1 MKRIAYIIT
10 KPGNEEDNKVLK
22 WLEER
27 NYLDIGFIKVEQF
40 SERENFDAIWVHS
53 IEDFVVKQDMINWL
67 KGQLDKGTNLL
78 LTMNAVK
85 LLVTLGL
92 EEKKALRLSKNK
104 IKGLRDIKGF
114 QSYDG
119 HPLFE
124 GLNNGV
130 YILQPSSLI
139 KSTINYRGT
148 KANVIAVEKSYI
160 NYHINKRLI
169 WKYKISNALILAIGG
184 FLSWKTYENNLVT
197 NNFNKFMENTFKYI
211 TNVFNFS
218 KETYFPI
225 QPSSGTGKI
234 AVNYNKT
241 LNICPR
247 KFEYQTCGLS
257 ISSPPSSNLYDLAGR
272 RLLLMGKEDGNITE
286 IWAHPYRILKKLKLT
301 IDRKT
306 ITKYIKDFIVYPEF
320 VYRKLIYHN
329 GNIEEYIQAGLDAPV
344 ATMEYRLNLDK
355 ELQLTFSSDI
365 DLKAMWPRTDYYMGK
380 IEYGYDDKLGAVF
393 VSDKKRR
400 CRVLTG
406 CNIKPY
412 QVKFKVREN
421 ISNVHIEMTFNI
433 KSGKTKLIF
442 AVAAAQQTEDELELF
457 CKAFDVRLINSDLR
471 AYYTDLQKKML
482 CFETEDKEFDTSFD
496 WAKVGID
503 KFYAETPGL
512 GKGFLAGFANSGKGW
527 QKARPGYAWYFG
539 RDSEWCSLGV
549 LGYGDLEKVKE
560 NLNLLMKYQNIN
572 GKIFHEI
579 TTSGIIHYDSAD
591 ATPLFLIVFQ
601 KYISYTGDYSF
612 LKRNWDNFKAAVQFC
627 FSTDSDK
634 DHLIENTNVGHGWIE
649 FGKLSSS
656 HASLYLNSIWAKALQ
671 GGAILAKFMNEP
683 ELEKRWEEES
693 REVLKT
699 IDSLYWDEKTQYYAL
714 GINSLGERLKF
725 KTIMPSIPLYFR
737 LINPSRAHKM
747 FTDFSSSKFSSDW
760 GVRIIDNKSSSY
772 QSKSYHEG
780 SIWPL
785 FTGWTS
791 LAEYAYGRGI
801 QGYIHLMNNLL
812 LYKNWTKGYI
822 GEVFDGERYIPSG
835 VCTHQAWSETMAIQP
850 VVEGMLGYEPDVLNK
865 DIVLS
870 PNFPSHWDKV
880 KICNLPYGNTKLNL
894 KYSKKCKSSR
904 WMVKYDLSGV
914 LAEEAVLEFCPF
926 LPPFSKVIAVR
937 VNGKTVKYKVC
948 NTLFTPRVIISSHF
962 KGTFIIEI
970 EYECDFEIIPPVPCP
985 KIHQKSTSIRIL
997 DIIQLDTH
1005 NYVIKMEGI
1014 PEKTYKIKFIHNP
1027 ETKII
1032 SPLAE
1037 SIKQENISTTLEVKF
1052 PKSKDNYVN
1061 TDIDIIVKDKR

>member
-10 KPGNEEDNKVLK
+10 KPGNEEDTKVLK
-22 WLEER
+22 WLKKR
-27 NYLDIGFIKVEQF
+27 NFPDIDFIKVEQF
-40 SERENFDAIWVHS
+40 SETYNFDAIWIHS
-53 IEDFVVKQDMINWL
+53 IEDFVLKQDMLNWL

-85 LLVTLGL
+85 LLVTLDL
-92 EEKKALRLSKNK
+92 EEKKSLKLSKNK
-104 IKGLRDIKGF
+104 IRGMRDIKGF
-114 QSYDG
+114 QSCDG

-148 KANVIAVEKSYI
+148 KAHTVAVEKSYI
-160 NYHINKRLI
+160 SYHVDKRLI
-169 WKYKISNALILAIGG
+169 WKYKTANGLILAISS
-184 FLSWKTYENNLVT
+184 FMSWKIYEKNLLA

-218 KETYFPI
+218 KETFFTA

-241 LNICPR
+241 LNICPED
-247 KFEYQTCGLS
+247 FEYQTCGLS

-272 RLLLMGKEDGNITE
+272 RIFLMGKEDGGVTE
-286 IWAHPYRILKKLKLT
+286 IWAHPYRVLKKLKLN

-320 VYRKLIYHN
+320 VYKKLIHHA
-329 GNIEEYIQAGLDAPV
+329 GSIDEYIQTGLDAPV

-355 ELQLTFSSDI
+355 ELQLIFSFDI

-380 IEYGYDDKLGAVF
+380 IEYRHDDKLGAVF

-400 CRVLTG
+400 CRVLAG

-421 ISNVHIEMTFNI
+421 ISNVHVEMTFNI

-442 AVAAAQQTEDELELF
+442 AVAAAQQKENELELF
-457 CKAFDVRLINSDLR
+457 CKAFDTRLINDNLR
-471 AYYTDLQKKML
+471 TYYAGLHKKML
-482 CFETEDKEFDTSFD
+482 YFETEDKEFDNSFD

-512 GKGFLAGFANSGKGW
+512 GKGFLAGFANVGKDW
-527 QKARPGYAWYFG
+527 QKSRPGYAWYFG

-549 LGYGDLEKVKE
+549 LGYGDFEKVKE
-560 NLNLLMKYQNIN
+560 NLNLLMKYQNID

-601 KYISYTGDYSF
+601 KYVSCTGDYSF
-612 LKRNWDNFKAAVQFC
+612 LEKNWGNFKTAVQFC

-656 HASLYLNSIWAKALQ
+656 HASLYLNSIWVKALQ
-671 GGAILAKFMNEP
+671 GGAKLAQFMNET
-683 ELEKRWEEES
+683 ELVKRWEGGS
-693 REVLKT
+693 KEVLKT

-714 GINSLGERLKF
+714 GITPLGEQLKF
-725 KTIMPSIPLYFR
+725 RTIMPSIPLYFK
-737 LINPSRAHKM
+737 LTAPSKAHSM
-747 FTDFSSSKFSSDW
+747 FIDFSSSKFSSDW

-772 QSKSYHEG
+772 QSQSYHEG

-791 LAEYAYGRGI
+791 LAEYAYGRGL
-801 QGYIHLMNNLL
+801 QGYIHLMNNFL

-835 VCTHQAWSETMAIQP
+835 VCAHQAWSETMAIQP

-865 DIVLS
+865 GIVLS

-894 KYSKKCKSSR
+894 KYSKKCNSSR

-914 LAEEAVLEFCPF
+914 LTEEIALEFRPF
-926 LPPFSKVIAVR
+926 LPPFSRVITVR
-937 VNGKTVKYKVC
+937 VNGKTIKYKVC
-948 NTLFTPRVIISSHF
+948 NELFAPRVIISNYF
-962 KGTFIIEI
+962 KEDFIIEI
-970 EYECDFEIIPPVPCP
+970 EFECDFEIIPPVPCP
-985 KIHQKSTSIRIL
+985 KIFQKSTSIRIL

-1005 NYVIKMEGI
+1005 NYVIKLEGV
-1014 PEKTYKIKFIHNP
+1014 PEKTYNIKFIHNP

-1037 SIKQENISTTLEVKF
+1037 STKQENISTTIGVKF
-1052 PKSKDNYVN
+1052 PKLKGNYVN
-1061 TDIDIIVKDKR
+1061 TDIDIIVQNKK

>member
-10 KPGNEEDNKVLK
+10 KPGNEEDVKVLE
-22 WLEER
+22 WLKKR
-27 NYLDIGFIKVEQF
+27 NYPDIDFIKVEQF
-40 SERENFDAIWVHS
+40 SETENIDAIWIHS
-53 IEDFVVKQDMINWL
+53 IEDLVIEQNMIDWL
-67 KGQLDKGTNLL
+67 KGQLDKGINLL

-92 EEKKALRLSKNK
+92 EEKKALRLSRNQ
-104 IKGLRDIKGF
+104 IRGMRDIKGF

-119 HPLFE
+119 HPLFK

-130 YILQPSSLI
+130 YILQPSSLV
-139 KSTINYRGT
+139 KSTINYQGT
-148 KANVIAVEKSYI
+148 KADVIAVEKSYI
-160 NYHINKRLI
+160 SYHINKRLI
-169 WKYKISNALILAIGG
+169 WKYKTANGLILAISS
-184 FLSWKTYENNLVT
+184 FLSWKIYENNLLAA
-197 NNFNKFMENTFKYI
+197 NFDKFMENVFDYI
-211 TNVFNFS
+211 TGPSNFDQ
-218 KETYFPI
+218 ETYFSI
-225 QPSSGTGKI
+225 QPSSGTHKV

-241 LNICPR
+241 LNICS
-247 KFEYQTCGLS
+247 KDFEYQTCGLS

-272 RLLLMGKEDGNITE
+272 RLLLMGNENGGVTE
-286 IWAHPYRILKKLKLT
+286 IWAHPYRVLKKFKLT
-301 IDRKT
+301 IDRET

-329 GNIEEYIQAGLDAPV
+329 GNIEEYIQTALEAPV
-344 ATMEYRLNLDK
+344 AAIEYRFNLDK
-355 ELQLTFSSDI
+355 ELRLTFSFEI
-365 DLKAMWPRTDYYMGK
+365 DLRAMWPRTDYYMGK

-457 CKAFDVRLINSDLR
+457 CKAFDVKLINNDLQ

-482 CFETEDKEFDTSFD
+482 YFETGDKEFNNSFD

-512 GKGFLAGFANSGKGW
+512 GKGFLAGFANTGKGW
-527 QKARPGYAWYFG
+527 HKARPGYAWYFG

-549 LGYGDLEKVKE
+549 LGYGDSKKVKE
-560 NLNLLMKYQNIN
+560 NLNLLMKYQNID

-579 TTSGIIHYDSAD
+579 TTSGVIHYDSAD

-601 KYISYTGDYSF
+601 KYVSCTGDYFF
-612 LKRNWDNFKAAVQFC
+612 LKKNWDNFKTAVKFC
-627 FSTDSDK
+627 LSTDFDK

-649 FGKLSSS
+649 SGKLNSS

-671 GGAILAKFMNEP
+671 GGVIFAKFMNES
-683 ELEKRWEEES
+683 ELAKRWEEES
-693 REVLKT
+693 KEVLKA
-699 IDSLYWDEKTQYYAL
+699 IDLLYWDEKTQYYAL
-714 GINSLGERLKF
+714 GINSSGKQLKF
-725 KTIMPSIPLYFR
+725 KTIMPSIPLYFK
-737 LINPSRAHKM
+737 LVDPSKAHKM
-747 FTDFSSSKFSSDW
+747 LIDFSSSKFSSDW
-760 GVRIIDNKSSSY
+760 GVRIIDKKSSFY
-772 QSKSYHEG
+772 QAQSYHEG

-791 LAEYAYGRGI
+791 LAEYAYGRGL
-801 QGYIHLMNNLL
+801 QGYFHLMNNIL
-812 LYKNWTKGYI
+812 LYKDWTKGYI
-822 GEVFDGERYIPSG
+822 GEVFDGEKYIPSG
-835 VCTHQAWSETMAIQP
+835 VCPHQAWSETMVIQP
-850 VVEGMLGYEPDVLNK
+850 VVEGMLGYEPDMLAK
-865 DIVLS
+865 GIVFS

-894 KYSKKCKSSR
+894 EYSKKCKSSR
-904 WMVKYDLSGV
+904 WIVRYDLSGE
-914 LAEEAVLEFCPF
+914 LTEEIALEFCPF

-937 VNGKTVKYKVC
+937 ANGKTIKYTIC
-948 NTLFTPRVIISSHF
+948 NKLFAPQVIISSHF
-962 KGTFIIEI
+962 KEAFIIEI
-970 EYECDFEIIPPVPCP
+970 EYGCDFEIIPPVPYP
-985 KIHQKSTSIRIL
+985 KMYQKSTSIRIL
-997 DIIQLDTH
+997 DIIQLNAY
-1005 NYVIKMEGI
+1005 NYIIKLEGV
-1014 PEKTYKIKFIHNP
+1014 PEKTYNTKLIHNP

-1032 SPLAE
+1032 SSLAE
-1037 SIKQENISTTLEVKF
+1037 FIKPENISTTLGVKF
-1052 PKSKDNYVN
+1052 PKSKDNYVS
-1061 TDIDIIVKDKR
+1061 TDIDIIVEDKR